1 MSKKER
7 GNRGGARGKDDLD
20 ELKQMNKQKI
30 KTKQNK
36 YWYFKTYKHQF
47 QIQNK

>member
-1 MSKKER
+1 MMSRKER
-7 GNRGGARGKDDLD
+7 RNRGGARRKDDFD

-36 YWYFKTYKHQF
+36 Y
-47 QIQNK
+47 

>member
-1 MSKKER
+1 MNMKER
-7 GNRGGARGKDDLD
+7 IYRGGARGKYDFD

-36 YWYFKTYKHQF
+36 Y
-47 QIQNK
+47 